1 MASEK
6 RLVTFNVLSLLC
18 AIWFLL
24 FGWFWT
30 FLINVI
36 FVFPFAIAGFFLW
49 RKGRESEKKQLN
61 KITGWLLLA
70 GVVTSIGT
78 LIVVIIFN

>member
-6 RLVTFNVLSLLC
+6 RLVTFNVLALLC

-78 LIVVIIFN
+78 LIAFIVFN